1 MRALDE
7 ITTGPLSRE
16 ADRPEFPDAGL
27 EVGSLET
34 SEVPEGIDG
43 HTRAERVAQRAYEL
57 YLARGGEHGYDQED
71 WYEAEHQI
79 EAEDA
84 LR

>member
-1 MRALDE
+1 MRTLDE
-7 ITTGPLSRE
+7 VTTQPLSRE
-16 ADRPEFPDAGL
+16 VDRPEFPETDPGFEA
-27 EVGSLET
+27 LET
-34 SEVPEGIDG
+34 PQGIDG

-57 YLARGGEHGYDQED
+57 YQARGGEHGYDQED